1 MLVSGRKLFKNFKW
15 FFIHK
20 FDVSLQIYYR
30 LPNKSAVKNKVKK
43 KQACPMC
50 SHQSASHQDIKQ
62 FNNVFKIQP

>member
-1 MLVSGRKLFKNFKW
+1 MLVSDRKLFKNFKW

-43 KQACPMC
+43 KTSMP
-50 SHQSASHQDIKQ
+50 
-62 FNNVFKIQP
+62 NV